1 MTVPVNSAASVSAQV
16 PNKIPKTGRAVH
28 AALDG
33 ENRSRFEVEFRDALA
48 AAGEDFDLQRV
59 TEVVERWWPHA
70 VATANPDPIAAYI
83 KERLDAGDDSV
94 ITKSADELLAEMRTR
109 AVA

>member
-1 MTVPVNSAASVSAQV
+1 MTAISVAQVSAQV
-16 PNKIPKTGRAVH
+16 PNKIAKTGPAVH

-33 ENRSRFEVEFRDALA
+33 ENRARFEAEFHDALIA
-48 AAGEDFDLQRV
+48 TGEDFDLQRV

-83 KERLDAGDDSV
+83 KERLDAGDESV
-94 ITKSADELLAEMRTR
+94 ITKNADELLAEMQARL
-109 AVA
+109 VA